1 VLHGR
6 YVGQECIVLKAVI
19 QSSQTRFSFDFVDTA
34 VARNPSEEC
43 NPFLGS
49 EDVLGIFIGLTLT
62 IISLAYTGWSY
73 TADKALGGNAT
84 R

>member
-1 VLHGR
+1 L
-6 YVGQECIVLKAVI
+6 I
-19 QSSQTRFSFDFVDTA
+19 QASLTRFSFDIVDAT
-34 VARNPSEEC
+34 VARNPSQEC

-49 EDVLGIFIGLTLT
+49 DDVLGIFIGLALT

-73 TADKALGGNAT
+73 TADKALGGAAT

>member
-1 VLHGR
+1 MLHGR

-19 QSSQTRFSFDFVDTA
+19 QSSQTHFSFDIVDAT
-34 VARNPSEEC
+34 VARNPSQEC
-43 NPFLGS
+43 NPFLGR

-62 IISLAYTGWSY
+62 IISLAYTGWSH
-73 TADKALGGNAT
+73 TADKTLGGAAT